1 MRTFN
6 LLLLVFLI
14 QAISCKKDHDPV
26 EAQTAHLQFFIG
38 HRSDSLP
45 LRFDT
50 VFYRNAAGEDFS
62 VSRLE
67 YYISN
72 VRLIGDQVV
81 FESREVHYMNA
92 RNYAGGGF
100 PVKGVP
106 KGHYTRLEFLLGV
119 DSQRNIPDG
128 LPATVENN
136 AMFWPVPMG
145 GGYHFM
151 KLEGHFKDT
160 AGVSGYAVHLGRNG
174 NTVAISIPCTFDISG
189 PAHRMVLTMNIN
201 QWFQDPLVYSFI
213 RDGKYTMSSMPLMQK
228 IAGNGQDIFTS
239 TFIP

>member
-1 MRTFN
+1 MRT
-6 LLLLVFLI
+6 LKILLVVCLL
-14 QAISCKKDHDPV
+14 QAVSCKKDP
-26 EAQTAHLQFFIG
+26 EPLAEQTAQLQFMLSY
-38 HRSDSLP
+38 HSDSEP
-45 LRFDT
+45 LLFDT
-50 VFYRNAAGEDFS
+50 MLYRNAAGEDYS

-72 VRLIGDQVV
+72 VRLTGEQGV
-81 FESREVHYMNA
+81 FESREVHYLNA
-92 RNYAGGGF
+92 RNAGFSGF
-100 PVKGVP
+100 HLNGVP
-106 KGHYTRLEFLLGV
+106 KGRYTQVAFLLGI
-119 DSQRNIPDG
+119 DSLRNIPDG

-160 AGVSGYAVHLGRNG
+160 ASLSGYAVHLGRNG
-174 NTVAISIPCTFDISG
+174 NTVAISVPCTFDISG
-189 PAHRMVLTMNIN
+189 TAHGMQLSMNIN
-201 QWFQDPLVYSFI
+201 QWFENPLVYSFI

-228 IAGNGQDIFTS
+228 IAVNGQDVFTT